1 MRFSTVRGAKRVGLR
16 CPLRP
21 LTPSGPFLIIL
32 NMNRDQ
38 ESLVSTD
45 AKVVLTADDISAE
58 EVRNLTPAVIPTDR
72 PEDDDNQK
80 NEQNFQ
86 NN

>member
-1 MRFSTVRGAKRVGLR
+1 
-16 CPLRP
+16 
-21 LTPSGPFLIIL
+21 
-32 NMNRDQ
+32 MNRDQ

-45 AKVVLTADDISAE
+45 AKVVLKADDISAE
-58 EVRNLTPAVIPTDR
+58 EVRNLTPAVVPTDR
-72 PEDDDNQK
+72 LEDASNQK